1 MENSAGHVQRWVVLD
16 ANYLD
21 YRLGNYS
28 RSVGSWR
35 AVEGVGGVPCFY
47 FMYVFFFC
55 EFILKL
61 STEGRCACVGELH
74 RAALL
79 GA

>member
-47 FMYVFFFC
+47 FMYVFF
-55 EFILKL
+55 LV
-61 STEGRCACVGELH
+61 SSS
-74 RAALL
+74 
-79 GA
+79 

>member
-16 ANYLD
+16 ANYFD

-28 RSVGSWR
+28 CSVGSWR
-35 AVEGVGGVPCFY
+35 AVEGVGGCP
-47 FMYVFFFC
+47 VFILRICFC

-61 STEGRCACVGELH
+61 STEGRCA
-74 RAALL
+74 
-79 GA
+79 